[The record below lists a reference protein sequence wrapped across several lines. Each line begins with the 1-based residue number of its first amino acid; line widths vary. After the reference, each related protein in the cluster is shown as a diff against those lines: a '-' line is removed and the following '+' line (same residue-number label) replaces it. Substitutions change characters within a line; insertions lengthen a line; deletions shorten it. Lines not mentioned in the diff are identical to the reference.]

1 MQFNFKSISSK
12 LITGGLVLV
21 LVPVCV
27 VGFLSYQKARGA
39 LMKQS
44 TEQALGIA
52 SDLARLTANILES
65 EMNKAGAMA
74 TQKRIRDMADAV
86 AAHGVEGAKERIEDA
101 YRALGKQFAKMG
113 GNYQG
118 VFVADANGQI
128 YNGILENGD
137 RYQNID
143 IGNQDF
149 FKDAKSAGKTIISDM
164 IVSKATDKPVLTIS
178 SPIQSEQ
185 GHFLGLLGLVI
196 KASYLTDLISNRR
209 IGETGYGFMVNRA
222 GIMLAHPKAENI
234 LKLNLTAIPEM
245 KAINDRMLSG
255 QTGVESYRFKG
266 VDKIAGFAPVPI
278 TGWSVCATQD
288 EKEFL
293 AASVTIRN
301 ATLLVAVLTVIV
313 VAVIVMMG
321 ARTITA
327 PIIKAVGISDQLSK
341 GDLTVE
347 IETDSKDE
355 TGQLLG
361 AMKRM
366 VEKLRSIVADV
377 QTAADNVASGSQEL
391 SASSEQMSQGAT
403 EQAAAAEEASS
414 SMEQMAANIKQNAD
428 NAVQTEKIALKS
440 AEDAEAGGKAVYE
453 TVTAMKQIA
462 QKISIIEEIAR
473 QTDLLALNAAIE
485 AARAGEHGKGFAVV
499 ASEVRKLAERSQTAA
514 GEIGRLSGSSVQVAE
529 RAGEML
535 TRIVPDIQ
543 KTAELVQEISAASN
557 EQNTGADQVN
567 KAIQQLDQVIQQNA
581 SASEEMA
588 STAEELSSQ
597 AEQLQD
603 AIGFFKLDEIEAKFG
618 RGRVSKLFEGKPK
631 ANPASGKHPQH
642 PSKQMQRRPLNG
654 NGIGAGNTYPQSG
667 VTLCMGK
674 PGNEGDSD
682 SEFERF

>member
-27 VGFLSYQKARGA
+27 VGYLSYQKARGA

-44 TEQALGIA
+44 MEQAQGIA
-52 SDLARLTANILES
+52 SDLARLTTNILES
-65 EMNKAGAMA
+65 EMSKAGSMA

-101 YRALGKQFAKMG
+101 HRALGKQFAKMG

-118 VFVADANGQI
+118 VFVTDANGQI

-149 FKDAKSAGKTIISDM
+149 FKEAKSSGKTIISDM
-164 IVSKATDKPVLTIS
+164 IVSKATDKPVLTVS
-178 SPIQSEQ
+178 APIQNDQ
-185 GHFLGLLGLVI
+185 GHFLGLLGVVV
-196 KASYLTDLISNRR
+196 KASYLTDLISNRK
-209 IGETGYGFMVNRA
+209 IGETGYGYMVNRA

-234 LKLNLTAIPEM
+234 LKLNLTTIPEM

-293 AASVTIRN
+293 AASVAIRN
-301 ATLLVAVLTVIV
+301 ATLLVAVLTVIG
-313 VAVIVMMG
+313 VAFIVMMG

-514 GEIGRLSGSSVQVAE
+514 GEIGRLSGSSVEVAE

-603 AIGFFKLDEIEAKFG
+603 AIGFFKLDDLEARSV
-618 RGRVSKLFEGKPK
+618 RGRVSKLSEGKPK
-631 ANPASGKHPQH
+631 ATPASGKHPQH
-642 PSKQMQRRPLNG
+642 PSKKMQRRPLNG
-654 NGIGAGNTYPQSG
+654 NGNGTSNAHAESG

-674 PGNEGDSD
+674 PGNLEDLD